1 MDIPFESAFAQ
12 QVLEAVTRLGKGNRL
27 RSETLR
33 KRLCEKTGLL
43 PVEVEDGIREL
54 HRRGLLLFQANA
66 RGQPVSGYVGFVR
79 ERRVISTEEACW
91 NASLKAE
98 GFDAAAIDLLSP
110 LASRLAGMTVDDI
123 QVLAKCLATL
133 RDSSGLDTLN
143 HSGPNV
149 SARTMMG
156 SAKVISR
163 IPPKAMALLGL
174 DSRLLSPSPRY
185 LLHAGPDQD
194 AAPAATLL
202 IENPQAFENAV
213 VAGLADRMSLVCTF
227 GFALSYVGQV
237 LPGGTTHQRRG
248 EPLVLQRCGRKRSIA
263 EIFGV
268 DQLHFW
274 GDLDIGALKIYLACR
289 SAAPTLQL
297 SAIYRAMEG
306 LLLDPMRSHPY
317 AEIFDKEGQ
326 ARLSAF
332 PEQAVDIEPSV
343 HGLFK
348 QCAHRGV
355 DQEIVSVADIARLGC
370 MPY

>member
-1 MDIPFESAFAQ
+1 MDIPFESVFAQ
-12 QVLEAVTRLGKGNRL
+12 RVLEAVRRLGKGQRL

-43 PVEVEDGIREL
+43 PVEVEEGIREL

-66 RGQPVSGYVGFVR
+66 RGQPVSGYVEFVR
-79 ERRVISTEEACW
+79 EEKVISAEEACW
-91 NASLKAE
+91 SASLMAE
-98 GFDAAAIDLLSP
+98 GFDAAVIGLLLP
-110 LASRLAGMTVDDI
+110 LASRLAGMAVEDI

-133 RDSSGLDTLN
+133 RDSSGLDALN
-143 HSGPNV
+143 HAGPNV
-149 SARTMMG
+149 SARMMMG

-174 DSRLLSPSPRY
+174 DSRLQSPSPRY
-185 LLHAGPDQD
+185 LLHAGPDRD

-227 GFALSYVGQV
+227 GFALSYVRQV
-237 LPGGTTHQRRG
+237 WPGGATYQRHG
-248 EPLVLQRCGRKRSIA
+248 EPLVLQRCGRKRSIV
-263 EIFGV
+263 ELFGGAQV
-268 DQLHFW
+268 YFW

-297 SAIYRAMEG
+297 SAIYKAMEG

-332 PEQAVDIEPSV
+332 PEKTVDIEPAV
-343 HGLFK
+343 QALFK

-355 DQEIVSVADIARLGC
+355 DQEIVNVADIARLGG